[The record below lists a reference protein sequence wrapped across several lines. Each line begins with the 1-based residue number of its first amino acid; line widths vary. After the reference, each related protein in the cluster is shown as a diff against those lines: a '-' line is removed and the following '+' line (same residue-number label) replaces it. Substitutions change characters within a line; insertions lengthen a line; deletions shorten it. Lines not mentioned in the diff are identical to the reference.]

1 MVFERVLAK
10 LKTFGIETNNIDE
23 FNIKNLIEDI
33 KIEIVTYCNLDDY
46 PQENKQ
52 LDNIL
57 ANLVVFNFLK
67 SKNTAFSSGKNEENT
82 DNIKSINVGDF
93 SVGDFSVSYG
103 TSDSAITN
111 QFISNEIDKYYL
123 MLNKFRRLKW

>member
-23 FNIKNLIEDI
+23 FNIKNLIGDI

-57 ANLVVFNFLK
+57 ANLVIFNFLK

-82 DNIKSINVGDF
+82 GNIKSINVGDF
-93 SVGDFSVSYG
+93 SVSYG
-103 TSDSAITN
+103 ASDSAITN
-111 QFISNEIDKYYL
+111 EFISNEIDKYYL